1 MKLLIDANLSWRL
14 VRLLQDDFPEIT
26 HVINTGLQEFS
37 PDTTIWNFAKQNQ
50 YIIVSN
56 DDDFNL
62 LSLSKGFPPKVILL
76 RTGNQSTKYL
86 AEILIKHKSSIEEFL
101 QSEEYGVLEIF

>member
-1 MKLLIDANLSWRL
+1 MAREN
-14 VRLLQDDFPEIT
+14 
-26 HVINTGLQEFS
+26 GY
-37 PDTTIWNFAKQNQ
+37 A
-50 YIIVSN
+50 IVTS

-62 LSLSKGFPPKVILL
+62 FCISKGFPPKIVLL

-86 AEILIKHKSSIEEFL
+86 AEIIRKHKSSIAEFL